1 MFTSI
6 DTQAQGQEGFIGE
19 VKLFAGN
26 FAPRTWA
33 LCEGQLLAISSKTAL
48 FSIVGTMYGG
58 DGRTTFGLPDLR
70 GRTAIGVGHGPGL
83 SDIRIGQR
91 GGLETKTLTT
101 LQLPNHTHNAGT
113 LQGTIM
119 CNEEDG
125 TSDEPEGKNFGI
137 GAAVVYNSEGNDKVM
152 SANTVSVSGA
162 TSATGGQQAFDIRNP
177 YLGLNYIICLQGVYP
192 SRN

>member
-6 DTQAQGQEGFIGE
+6 DSQAQTEGFIGE
-19 VKLFAGN
+19 TKLFAGN
-26 FAPRTWA
+26 FAPRSWA
-33 LCEGQLLAISSKTAL
+33 LCQGQLLPINQYQAL
-48 FSIVGTMYGG
+48 FSILGTMYGG
-58 DGRTTFGLPDLR
+58 DGRTTFALPDLR
-70 GRTAIGVGHGPGL
+70 GRAPISPGNGPGL
-83 SDIRIGQR
+83 SSFNEGQR
-91 GGLETKTLTT
+91 GGAEIKTLTT
-101 LQLPNHTHNAGT
+101 LQLPNHSHNAGAMK
-113 LQGTIM
+113 GTIM

-162 TSATGGQQAFDIRNP
+162 TSATGGQQSFNIRNP
-177 YLGLNYIICLQGVYP
+177 YLGLNYIICLQGVFP